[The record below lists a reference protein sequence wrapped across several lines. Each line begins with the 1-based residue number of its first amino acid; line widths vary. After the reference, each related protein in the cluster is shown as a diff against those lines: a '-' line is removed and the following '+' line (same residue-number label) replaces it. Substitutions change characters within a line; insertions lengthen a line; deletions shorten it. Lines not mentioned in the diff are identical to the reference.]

1 MKLLSNQKGFTLIE
15 LIVVIIILGILA
27 AIAVPKYMDV
37 TAGAESAAC
46 QANQKAIEAAVQMHY
61 ANALMAD
68 NSSTLAASITEVTTT
83 NPGNYFSS
91 GALPTC
97 PGSGTI
103 SVDANGQASCSVAAH
118 N

>member
-46 QANQKAIEAAVQMHY
+46 QANQKAIEAAIQMHY
-61 ANALMAD
+61 ASALMAD
-68 NSSTLAASITEVTTT
+68 NTATLAASITEVTTT
-83 NPGNYFSS
+83 NPANYFTN
-91 GALPTC
+91 GALPVC
-97 PGSGTI
+97 PGAGTI
-103 SVDANGQASCSVAAH
+103 SVDANGSASCSVATH